1 MIDGFKL
8 TKDLIRFEESF
19 DSWEEAIKT
28 SSESLVDG
36 DYINNEY
43 VDEMIQSVKQYGPYI
58 VIAPNIAMPHARP
71 EAGSKKVGFS
81 VMICKT
87 PVAFSEQK
95 EHQASLFVTLS
106 CVSAD
111 THLKMMQALV
121 EVLGDESKVK
131 SLLATTNKEEVL
143 KIFGGK

>member
-1 MIDGFKL
+1 MIDGFQL
-8 TKDLIRFEESF
+8 TKDLIRFEEKF
-19 DSWEEAIKT
+19 DNWEEAIKT
-28 SSESLVDG
+28 SSESLVEG
-36 DYINNEY
+36 NYIDENY
-43 VDEMIQSVKQYGPYI
+43 VNEMIQSVKDYGPYI

-81 VMICKT
+81 VMVCQE
-87 PVAFSEQK
+87 PVAFSDQP
-95 EHQASLFVTLS
+95 EHEARLFVTLS

-121 EVLGDESKVK
+121 EVLGDDKKVQN
-131 SLLATTNKEEVL
+131 LLSTTDKEEVL

>member
-8 TKDLIRFEESF
+8 TKELIRFEESF
-19 DSWEEAIKT
+19 DSWEEAIRK
-28 SSESLVDG
+28 SSGSLIEG
-36 DYINNEY
+36 DYISTNY

-71 EAGSKKVGFS
+71 EAGSNKVGFS

-87 PVAFSEQK
+87 PVAFSEEK
-95 EHQASLFVTLS
+95 EHHASLFVTLS

-121 EVLGDESKVK
+121 EVLGDEVKVQK
-131 SLLATTNKEEVL
+131 LLETTDKEEVL